1 MEMEVDARVI
11 SVEEF
16 ARCCEQNGVKV
27 ARSVVVGREA
37 EVSLWK
43 MRAFE
48 DRDLNAVRNVYEL
61 KSLEKKKKQ

>member
-27 ARSVVVGREA
+27 TRSVVVGKES
-37 EVSLWK
+37 EVSFWK
-43 MRAFE
+43 MRAF
-48 DRDLNAVRNVYEL
+48 
-61 KSLEKKKKQ
+61 